1 MRTANFILIFRIGTD
16 GLIIPAGRTTEPE
29 PDIIIVSPAA
39 AAETAAACCLWL
51 GGGCRSES
59 DTEPGIVTGLS
70 LVMST
75 QTGRLFGRGLLHV
88 FPLVMNWITAP
99 KHQEEMREKKEKT
112 REAPK
117 NKNKTQTRTHSVSV
131 RSTLRSSGEG
141 VRCVVGASRLTELT
155 DLRCV
160 HKDVC
165 MCRSPGCASPCL
177 RCCHRHVA
185 APCLRFRSPRLR
197 WLRWWSRRAGD
208 WPLARGP
215 PRAAQRAG
223 GSSAVRSTSWS
234 LAWLIIDR

>member
-1 MRTANFILIFRIGTD
+1 MLPVTWRRLSVRERHRARHCHRSL
-16 GLIIPAGRTTEPE
+16 ACHVH
-29 PDIIIVSPAA
+29 PDRAA
-39 AAETAAACCLWL
+39 LRERLVTRLPPCDELNHC
-51 GGGCRSES
+51 SEAS
-59 DTEPGIVTGLS
+59 RRNE
-70 LVMST
+70 
-75 QTGRLFGRGLLHV
+75 
-88 FPLVMNWITAP
+88 
-99 KHQEEMREKKEKT
+99 REKKKKT

-131 RSTLRSSGEG
+131 RSTLGSSGEG

-197 WLRWWSRRAGD
+197 WLR
-208 WPLARGP
+208 
-215 PRAAQRAG
+215 
-223 GSSAVRSTSWS
+223 
-234 LAWLIIDR
+234 